1 MLSQSHNV
9 DDEWEMFVTDPTYE
23 GRMLQQTIGLPL
35 DNVLNGSNTI
45 MDEPSICP
53 PSGNIYISTKSKIAY
68 LTTPVSLGK
77 VFWKLPIMRYDTHS
91 NGIVKKQMKFNS
103 TSQEEIDEIEHN
115 MKGEFYVVNQI
126 MTSIRNPSGKKDWFK
141 DVRKISVGLSMKD
154 VTTYRDKKKCAFYN
168 CFVIIIRIKIEDEI
182 DPHYG
187 TFREFHVKIFN
198 TGKIEIPGIQTDY
211 HLKTVMDHVLMYI
224 RNIIEEPISYV
235 GECDTV
241 LINSNFNCGF
251 YIHREVLFDIL
262 KTKYNIQC
270 IFDPC
275 SYPGIQ
281 CKFYYDKK
289 RTTQDG
295 TRPDIEHGIKD
306 PDLVTVSFMIFRT
319 GSILIVGMC
328 DEFVLDLVYKFIKH
342 LIREEFA
349 NICQR
354 LATQEELSFVKKKN
368 AKVRKRFIVFDESA
382 PSCSKTNTILDVVN
396 DK

>member
-1 MLSQSHNV
+1 MSILSNI
-9 DDEWEMFVTDPTYE
+9 DDEWEMFVSDPTYE
-23 GRMLQQTIGLPL
+23 DKMIRDIDETPIDTDINHSNILP
-35 DNVLNGSNTI
+35 VISATCP
-45 MDEPSICP
+45 EP
-53 PSGNIYISTKSKIAY
+53 GDIYISTKSKIAY
-68 LTTPVSLGK
+68 LSRPINLGK
-77 VFWKLPIMRYDTHS
+77 VFWELPIMRYDTHA

-103 TSQEEIDEIEHN
+103 VSQEEVDEIENN
-115 MKGEFYVVNQI
+115 MKNEFYVVNQI

-168 CFVIIIRIKIEDEI
+168 CFVIIIRIKIEDKI
-182 DPHYG
+182 DNSYG

-211 HLKTVMDHVLMYI
+211 HLETVMEHVLMFI
-224 RNIIEEPISYV
+224 NNIVDEPISYV
-235 GECDTV
+235 GECDTI
-241 LINSNFNCGF
+241 LINSNFNCAF
-251 YIHREVLFDIL
+251 YINRDMLFDIL

-281 CKFYYDKK
+281 CKFYYYKP
-289 RTTQDG
+289 RTVQDG
-295 TRPDIEHGIKD
+295 TRPNINHNIKD
-306 PDLVTVSFMIFRT
+306 RSLVTVSFMIFRT

-328 DEFVLDLVYKFIKH
+328 DEHVLNIVFTFIKKLLH
-342 LIREEFA
+342 TEFT

-354 LATQEELSFVKKKN
+354 LATEEELSFVKKKN
-368 AKVRKRFIVFDESA
+368 AKIRKRFIVFDENS
-382 PSCSKTNTILDVVN
+382 PTCNQSNTIINHVT